1 MSKSDG
7 DQVLTARRNE
17 FPKKIV
23 HESLENAFI
32 VIISSPEN
40 FLFKVLSPPLHY
52 QAQKTSVLVCGTRG
66 HKVKTQHPILEY
78 LTQHTWLGL
87 ANADKS

>member
-7 DQVLTARRNE
+7 DQVLTARGMNS
-17 FPKKIV
+17 PKDRLSM
-23 HESLENAFI
+23 SLWKMP
-32 VIISSPEN
+32 SLLLSPPEN

-66 HKVKTQHPILEY
+66 WATKRKNPAPPSLSI
-78 LTQHTWLGL
+78 
-87 ANADKS
+87 